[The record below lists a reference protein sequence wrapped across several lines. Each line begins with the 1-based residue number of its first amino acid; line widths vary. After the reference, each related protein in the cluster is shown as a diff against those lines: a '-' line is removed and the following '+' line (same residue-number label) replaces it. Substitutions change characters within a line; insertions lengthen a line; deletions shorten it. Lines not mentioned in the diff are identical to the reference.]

1 LGKEEAN
8 MAKRV
13 MDRRALRAQ
22 ADAAER
28 LESETEGQGTE
39 TSPVGDEVN
48 KPEKAAKAKE
58 KGPPK
63 PRKTKPR
70 VPKAP
75 LRMRFVW
82 TVFTNS
88 YQPVAKFD
96 YANKAEADAQAAKL
110 TAEKRVA
117 HFVIAVKEPIETEVG
132 P

>member
-1 LGKEEAN
+1 

-28 LESETEGQGTE
+28 LESEPEGQGAE
-39 TSPVGDEVN
+39 TSPVGDDVN
-48 KPEKAAKAKE
+48 KPEKITKAKE

-63 PRKTKPR
+63 PRKSKAR
-70 VPKAP
+70 APKIP

-82 TVFTNS
+82 TIFTNS

-110 TAEKRVA
+110 TTEKRVP
-117 HFVIAVKEPIETEVG
+117 HFVIAVKEPMEGEA
-132 P
+132 